1 MALGKIK
8 ADTLEH
14 STAGSLDTSYVVNG
28 SAKAWVKFDSDFV
41 ADNSLNVSS
50 VTDVAAGTADINY
63 SSNMANANTAVCAN
77 ALVTSTAASA
87 STSMAYNFATDKHR
101 NLCSSNGTNTD
112 ENQRASIVMGDLA

>member
-1 MALGKIK
+1 MAGKIV

-14 STAGSLDTSYVVNG
+14 STAGSVTTDYVVNG
-28 SAKAWVKFDSDFV
+28 SCKCWVKFDSDFV
-41 ADNSLNVSS
+41 ADDSLNVSS
-50 VTDVAAGTADINY
+50 VTDVSAGVGDINY

-87 STSMAYNFATDKHR
+87 STSMAFNFATSKHR
-101 NLCSSNGTNTD
+101 NKCSSNGVDTD